1 MKLQHPNAFIFIP
14 SGEKPEIALA
24 RTTHLSI
31 GAHPDDLEFMSF
43 HGISTCYE
51 KSDAFF
57 TGIVVTDGA
66 GSVKSGPCAG
76 MSAKELIEI
85 RAQEQKKAAAIGKF
99 NALIMLQYESN
110 DLKSTLPIDQRPWI
124 QDLQSLF
131 ALCQPKTVYSHNPF
145 DKHPTH
151 LAVILP
157 LIQFLQSLP
166 TLQKPERL
174 YGCEVWRGLDWV
186 LEEDR
191 TSLPLNRNESL
202 SEELNQLFISQID
215 AGKNYAEAIRG
226 RRIANATFTNPHS
239 TDPAPQMELAL
250 DLSAL
255 LQQTSDQIIP
265 HLKAILDRFQAELIG
280 NIQKQL

>member
-1 MKLQHPNAFIFIP
+1 VKLLHPNAFAYIP
-14 SGEKPEIALA
+14 SGEEIDFALR

-43 HGISTCYE
+43 HGISSCYK

-66 GSVKSGPCAG
+66 GSVKSGPYAG
-76 MSAKELIEI
+76 VSSKELIKI
-85 RAQEQKKAAAIGKF
+85 RAQEQKKGADIGKY
-99 NALIMLQYESN
+99 NALIMLQYESS
-110 DLKSTLPIDQRPWI
+110 DLQSNRPIHQRPWL

-131 ALCQPKTVYSHNPF
+131 TLCRPQTVYSHNPF

-166 TLQKPERL
+166 SAQRPERL

-191 TSLPLNRNESL
+191 TSLPIDRKDSL
-202 SEELNQLFISQID
+202 AEELNQVFISQIE

-226 RRIANATFTNPHS
+226 RRIANATFTNPHL

-250 DLSAL
+250 DLSPL
-255 LQQTSDQIIP
+255 LPQTPDQIIP
-265 HLKAILDRFQAELIG
+265 HLKSILDRFQAALLT
-280 NIQKQL
+280 NLRKQL